1 MTEFVDG
8 PAFDRSPNTIAG
20 PVPHGSAL
28 PAPRIVLFG
37 ATGFIGSA
45 VLEALTS
52 AGADC
57 TAVARR
63 PEAVPS
69 SAPRVVGADLSD
81 PASLAGVLDEA
92 DVVVHAVSYTGGDP
106 EQADA
111 VNRVGT
117 ENLVAAA
124 RDRRVP
130 LIYVSTVGVYG
141 SGPHRGV
148 VEGSLDPNPVSVL
161 SISRLAAEEIV
172 REYGGTVVRVG
183 FVYGP
188 GDRWFAPGLAYILA
202 RLGAWVD
209 EGRSVLSLI
218 GVGDLGRLLAAL
230 AGQAPPL
237 RPGGTLL
244 HAAYPGPR
252 TVREIAT
259 ELAADGAFPLP
270 DASLTFEEA
279 VARAPELGLS
289 ERNIDLAGHD
299 HHYDSTLIWE
309 TTGLRVPTER
319 PRLSF

>member
-1 MTEFVDG
+1 MTEFADN
-8 PAFDRSPNTIAG
+8 PASDRSQNTIARSDPPG
-20 PVPHGSAL
+20 SVP

-52 AGADC
+52 AGADF

-63 PEAVPS
+63 PDAVAE
-69 SAPRVVGADLSD
+69 SAPRVVAADLTD
-81 PASLAGVLDEA
+81 PASLPGALSSA

-111 VNRVGT
+111 VNRIGT
-117 ENLVAAA
+117 EHLVAAA
-124 RDRRVP
+124 RERGVP

-141 SGPHRGV
+141 SGPHRGI
-148 VEGSLDPNPVSVL
+148 VEGTLDPNPVSVL
-161 SISRLAAEEIV
+161 SISRFAAEKAV
-172 REYGGTVVRVG
+172 LDYGGTVVRVG

-230 AGQAPPL
+230 ARQAPPL
-237 RPGGTLL
+237 RPGGTVL
-244 HAAYPGPR
+244 HAAYPEPR
-252 TVREIAT
+252 TVREIAA
-259 ELAADGAFPLP
+259 ELAAGGAFALP
-270 DASLTFEEA
+270 EASLTFDEA

-299 HHYDSTLIWE
+299 HHYDSARIWE
-309 TTGLRVPTER
+309 TTGLPVPAAR